1 MSNPLHRPWRA
12 NGKAAEPRSV
22 TLAVNAELVATAQ
35 AMNIDLTASLEEA
48 LRLTIQARTLGDE
61 TPRAANCNASDCDE
75 SGVPPSW

>member
-1 MSNPLHRPWRA
+1 MHQPWHP

-48 LRLTIQARTLGDE
+48 LRSTIQARSLGDE
-61 TPRAANCNASDCDE
+61 PQRPANCNAADSDE
-75 SGVPPSW
+75 KSAQPSW